1 METKICKECGEE
13 RPISDFKMTRNGN
26 RASVC
31 ICCVTAKLRETK
43 ANKRAQMGGG
53 GICLPFS
60 TPTSTAK
67 TPARSCA

>member
-1 METKICKECGEE
+1 METKICKDCGEE
-13 RPISDFKMTRNGN
+13 RPITDFKLTRWGS
-26 RASVC
+26 RTEVC
-31 ICCVTAKLRETK
+31 NDCANAKRRENK

-53 GICLPFS
+53 IWLPFP

>member
-13 RPISDFKMTRNGN
+13 RPLSDFKMTRNGN

-43 ANKRAQMGGG
+43 ANKRAQMGGV
-53 GICLPFS
+53 ICLPFP
-60 TPTSTAK
+60 TPTSTISA
-67 TPARSCA
+67 PARSCA